1 MRMES
6 SQKVILVR
14 GAGESESGLVVE
26 FPFVGGCAP
35 TDGVAD
41 SVGFGQETSNKAMQN
56 NQKNKILFD
65 KASNQIP
72 LSFTISHK

>member
-1 MRMES
+1 MRIES

-14 GAGESESGLVVE
+14 DAVESESGLVIE
-26 FPFVGGCAP
+26 FPFVKGCEP
-35 TDGVAD
+35 TDGVAN
-41 SVGFGQETSNKAMQN
+41 SVGFGQEISSKAMQN

-65 KASNQIP
+65 KASNQVP